1 MGCGCSTKNDEDSGI
16 MKKRTI
22 FEASKLTDINLKYE
36 LLSILGHGGF
46 GKVRLFR
53 DRACPDMKYAIK
65 TMSKLALKTEVLNY
79 LKLEIRILRELDHP
93 NIVKYIDCYED
104 DRYIHIVMEYIP
116 GEDLFKV
123 ITQRKFN
130 NFTEADAA
138 DMIEHLLKA
147 VLFLHNKNIVHRD
160 IKPENILF
168 SIQGRL
174 SIM

>member
-1 MGCGCSTKNDEDSGI
+1 MGCGCSTKNDEESGLNNKI
-16 MKKRTI
+16 TI

-53 DRACPDMKYAIK
+53 DSSCPDMKYAIK
-65 TMSKLALKTEVLNY
+65 TMSKIALKPEVLNY
-79 LKLEIRILRELDHP
+79 LKLEIKILRELDHP

-104 DRYIHIVMEYIP
+104 DRYLHIVMEYIP
-116 GEDLFKV
+116 GDDLFKV
-123 ITQRKFN
+123 ITHRKFN

-138 DMIEHLLKA
+138 DMIENLLKA

-168 SIQGRL
+168 SIQGKFP
-174 SIM
+174 IN